1 MTLVLPTGTLVVL
14 KPAKKKKTKKKNNNN
29 NKSEIVQLTMD
40 IHIYAL

>member
-1 MTLVLPTGTLVVL
+1 MPLVLPTGTLVVL

-29 NKSEIVQLTMD
+29 KSEIVQLTMD